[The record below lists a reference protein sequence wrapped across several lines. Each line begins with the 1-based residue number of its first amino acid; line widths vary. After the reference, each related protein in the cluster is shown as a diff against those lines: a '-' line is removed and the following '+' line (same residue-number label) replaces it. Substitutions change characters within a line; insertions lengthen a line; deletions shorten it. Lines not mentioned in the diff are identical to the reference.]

1 MEEMNKELVY
11 NPQHYNRKGRKECW
25 DEMKEIFGADAVA
38 IFDVLSAYKYHYR
51 AGVKVGNP
59 KEQDLAKIGNYM
71 NHAKSL
77 ITTDAQTM
85 MASRVYGRMNN
96 LLNK

>member
-1 MEEMNKELVY
+1 MEEINNELVY

-25 DEMKEIFGADAVA
+25 DEMKDIFGADAVA

-51 AGVKVGNP
+51 AGVKLGNS
-59 KEQDLAKIGNYM
+59 KAQDLAKIDNYM
-71 NHAKSL
+71 NHAKGL
-77 ITTDAQTM
+77 IEGDAQTM
-85 MASRVYGRMNN
+85 MAARIYGRMNN